1 MEKLSIDLVNVD
13 QIFGVLLAASAPHSD
28 RKNCWYWRSNL
39 LVQSRNKISDLQPE
53 CLLHKCLLSSIAHES
68 RPRSA
73 QLVSPPPT
81 VLRASEIQ
89 QEGGFPR
96 SAKRVAG
103 EASNTLPV
111 A

>member
-1 MEKLSIDLVNVD
+1 
-13 QIFGVLLAASAPHSD
+13 
-28 RKNCWYWRSNL
+28 
-39 LVQSRNKISDLQPE
+39 
-53 CLLHKCLLSSIAHES
+53 
-68 RPRSA
+68 
-73 QLVSPPPT
+73 